1 MRHQF
6 FKPVALRAA
15 VIVGVLLPA
24 LSSRA
29 ATPTDMTVK
38 VTGASF
44 KVGREGRY
52 TLTVANRGKQPT
64 DAEVHVRVT
73 LPAGLSFASHT
84 GSAWTCSVEGQSV
97 DCVTHDFF
105 RVGRTQTLRLN
116 VGVCDAAFPSVMT
129 PFEVAYAADTN
140 SSNNVAT
147 RFTTVRP
154 GQCAS
159 ATAIPSAT
167 SVGATVTSGPSGT
180 VTPTRT
186 VTNTPA
192 ATATRTSTVTPGGP
206 TVTPTPTPFGQ
217 YQLSL
222 SGAPRNLTIGSVTTV
237 RYQINVQNVRPIA
250 MTDVAITNTLPPGL
264 KFVESVPP
272 PDTQEGNTL
281 TYIVPSMAPLST
293 TSIMIQ
299 AELLPTTP
307 AGTLLTDTVQL
318 TDDLGNFAQVSF
330 SRECP
335 CRSEVVSERIGCDSD
350 HRAVG
355 P

>member
-6 FKPVALRAA
+6 FKPAALRAA
-15 VIVGVLLPA
+15 ILAGVLLPA

-44 KVGREGRY
+44 KVGKEGRY
-52 TLTVANRGKQPT
+52 TATVANRGKLPT
-64 DAEVHVRVT
+64 DAEVHLRVT

-84 GSAWTCSVEGQSV
+84 GSAWTCSVQGQSV
-97 DCVTHDFF
+97 DCVTHDSF

-116 VGVCDAAFPSVMT
+116 VEVCDAAFPSVVT
-129 PFEVAYAADTN
+129 PFEVAYVADTN
-140 SSNNVAT
+140 ASNNVAT

-154 GQCAS
+154 GQCAP
-159 ATAIPSAT
+159 ATDTPTPT
-167 SVGATVTSGPSGT
+167 SGSATVTSGPSGT

-186 VTNTPA
+186 VTGTP
-192 ATATRTSTVTPGGP
+192 TVTPTRTSTVTPGGP

-217 YQLSL
+217 YVLTL

-237 RYQINVQNVRPIA
+237 TYHITVQNVRPIA
-250 MTDVAITNTLPPGL
+250 MTNVTITNALPAGL

-272 PDTQEGNTL
+272 PDTEGGNTL
-281 TYIVPSMAPLST
+281 TYIFPSVASLST

-307 AGTLLTDTVQL
+307 AGTLLTDAVQL
-318 TDDLGNFAQVSF
+318 TDDLGNFVQASF
-330 SRECP
+330 TGS
-335 CRSEVVSERIGCDSD
+335 V
-350 HRAVG
+350 RAG
-355 P
+355 PT